1 MGIALNMRKMVYLK
15 EGTAYRE
22 LARKAEGFFGKICE
36 DPEIGFTDLPENLVY
51 VDQCDEA
58 LNRLPA
64 GSETL
69 YILGIGGSALGT
81 SMLINAFSDKCVRTV
96 VVVDNVD
103 SNTVGRL
110 LRQVEPE
117 KSVINVISKSGSTVE
132 PLSLFSA
139 FFARFEEKLGRKE
152 AFRRVVVTTDVEKGA
167 LRQLA
172 EEENLISLSIPGNV
186 GGRFSVLTPVGLFPA
201 MFAGIDVV
209 PLLLGAKREKREGR
223 ERAVSGAVLDYL
235 FQEQGRNIKVL
246 FPYCDRL
253 KTFGD
258 WYLQL
263 FAESLGKLKN
273 RRGMVV
279 RSGQTGVVAVG
290 VTDQHSQLQLYKEG
304 PGDKSFFFFTLENQE
319 NVPIPDV
326 FSGYSSFQVLK
337 GKDFGSLMRAEAEGT
352 MRSLEKNSLPVFE
365 YTLSGIDGE
374 TLGALIFM
382 FEMQTAITGYLMNV
396 NPFDQPGVEEGKIIA
411 RKLLESYVR
420 DEKRKV

>member
-1 MGIALNMRKMVYLK
+1 MGITLKMRKMAYLK

-36 DPEIGFTDLPENLVY
+36 DPEIGFTGLPENLVY
-51 VDQCDEA
+51 VDRCDEA

-69 YILGIGGSALGT
+69 YVLGIGGSALGT
-81 SMLINAFSDKCVRTV
+81 SMLINAFSGSCIRKV

-103 SNTVGRL
+103 GSTVNQL
-110 LRQVEPE
+110 LREMNPE
-117 KSVINVISKSGSTVE
+117 TSVINVISKSGSTVE
-132 PLSLFSA
+132 PLSLFSI
-139 FFARFEEKLGRKE
+139 FFEHFVAKLGREE

-172 EEENLISLSIPGNV
+172 EEENLISLPIPGNV

-209 PLLLGAKREKREGR
+209 PLLLGAKREKREGQS
-223 ERAVSGAVLDYL
+223 RAVCGAVLDYL

-319 NVPIPDV
+319 NIPIPDV
-326 FSGYSSFQVLK
+326 FGRYPSFQILR
-337 GKDFGSLMRAEAEGT
+337 GKSLGKLMLAEAEGT
-352 MRSLEKNSLPVFE
+352 MQSLEKNSLPVFE

-411 RKLLESYVR
+411 RKLLE
-420 DEKRKV
+420 D

>member
-1 MGIALNMRKMVYLK
+1 MGISLNMRKMSYLT
-15 EGTAYRE
+15 ESTTYQE
-22 LARKAEGFFGKICE
+22 LVRKGEGFFKRICE
-36 DPEIGFTDLPENLVY
+36 DSEIGFTDLPENLVY

-58 LNRLPA
+58 LNSLPE
-64 GSETL
+64 GIETL
-69 YILGIGGSALGT
+69 YVLGIGGSALGT
-81 SMLINAFSDKCVRTV
+81 SMLISALPDSCSRKV

-103 SNTVGRL
+103 SNTIEGL
-110 LRQVEPE
+110 LGQMNPE
-117 KSVINVISKSGSTVE
+117 KSVLNVISKSGSTVE
-132 PLSLFSA
+132 PLSLFSV
-139 FFARFEEKLGRKE
+139 FFARLDEVLGRKE

-172 EEENLISLSIPGNV
+172 EEENLLSLSVPGNV

-209 PLLLGAKREKREGR
+209 PLLLGAKREKREGVN
-223 ERAVSGAVLDYL
+223 RAVNGAVVDYL
-235 FQEQGRNIKVL
+235 FQEQARNIKVL

-279 RSGQTGVVAVG
+279 RSGQTGVVALG
-290 VTDQHSQLQLYKEG
+290 VTDQHSQLQLYKDG
-304 PGDKSFFFFTLENQE
+304 PGDKSFFFFTLKNQRDVS
-319 NVPIPDV
+319 VPSV
-326 FSGYSSFQVLK
+326 FNRYSSFQVLTHK
-337 GKDFGSLMRAEAEGT
+337 TFAQLMEAEAEGT
-352 MRSLEKNSLPVFE
+352 MQSLERNSLPVFQYE
-365 YTLSGIDGE
+365 LDTVDSE

-396 NPFDQPGVEEGKIIA
+396 NPFDQPGVEDGKQIA
-411 RKLLESYVR
+411 RKLLEG
-420 DEKRKV
+420 KGK

>member
-1 MGIALNMRKMVYLK
+1 MGITLNMRKMAYLT
-15 EGTAYRE
+15 EGITYRE
-22 LARKAEGFFGKICE
+22 LARKGELFFDRICE
-36 DPEIGFTDLPENLVY
+36 DPAVGFTDLPEQLIY
-51 VDQCDEA
+51 LDHSDEA

-64 GSETL
+64 GMETL
-69 YILGIGGSALGT
+69 YVLGIGGSALGT
-81 SMLINAFSDKCVRTV
+81 SMLLRAFPDSCRRRV

-103 SNTVGRL
+103 SDTIHRL
-110 LRQVEPE
+110 LNEMEPE
-117 KSVINVISKSGSTVE
+117 KSVLNVISKSGSTVE

-139 FFARFEEKLGRKE
+139 FFAHLAEKLGEKE
-152 AFRRVVVTTDVEKGA
+152 AFRRVVVTTDIKKGA

-172 EEENLISLSIPGNV
+172 EEKGLISLSIPNNV

-201 MFAGIDVV
+201 MFAGIDPVH
-209 PLLLGAKREKREGR
+209 LLLGAKREKREGR
-223 ERAVSGAVLDYL
+223 GRAVCGAVLDYL
-235 FQEQGRNIKVL
+235 SQEQNRNIKVL

-304 PGDKSFFFFTLENQE
+304 PGDKSFFFFTVKEQKD
-319 NVPIPDV
+319 VPIPAV
-326 FSGYSSFQVLK
+326 FDNYSSFEVLR
-337 GKDFGSLMRAEAEGT
+337 GKAFGELMQAEAEGT
-352 MRSLEKNSLPVFE
+352 MQSLERNSLPVFE
-365 YTLSGIDGE
+365 YQLEKLDGE

-396 NPFDQPGVEEGKIIA
+396 NPFDQPGVEEGKLIA
-411 RKLLESYVR
+411 RKLLES
-420 DEKRKV
+420 